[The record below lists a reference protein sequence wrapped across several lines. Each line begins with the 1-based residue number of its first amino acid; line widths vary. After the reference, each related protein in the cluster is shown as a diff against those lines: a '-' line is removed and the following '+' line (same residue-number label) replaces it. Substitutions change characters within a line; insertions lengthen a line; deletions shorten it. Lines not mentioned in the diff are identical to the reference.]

1 MNKPRICAV
10 ITSADA
16 SVIKQAD
23 QYADLYELRLDMIGL
38 SWPSMLPFIHK
49 PWIATCRLKSEGGTW
64 DASEAKRKEEI
75 LKALSQGASMIDL
88 ELGTPNLERLAGII
102 KKKSKL
108 IISYHN
114 YHETPSREI
123 LAKIVEKE
131 FKAGADIAK
140 IATTANCTRDALR
153 VLQIIQKFPGKDI
166 VAIAMGEK
174 GSLSR
179 ILAPLIGSP
188 FTYAST
194 SRGLESADGQF
205 PAAELKEI
213 YGMLGL
219 S

>member
-1 MNKPRICAV
+1 MNKPMICAV
-10 ITSADA
+10 ITSADT
-16 SVIKQAD
+16 SVVKQAD

-38 SWPSMLPFIHK
+38 SWPSMLPFIRK

-108 IISYHN
+108 IISYHDYN
-114 YHETPSREI
+114 ETPSMEI
-123 LAKIVEKE
+123 LTKIVKQE
-131 FKAGADIAK
+131 FKAGANIAK
-140 IATTANCTRDALR
+140 IATTANCTSDALR
-153 VLQIIQKFPGKDI
+153 VLQIIQKFSGKDV

-194 SRGLESADGQF
+194 ARGLESADGQF
-205 PAAELKEI
+205 PAVELKET